1 MGACVRLE
9 LWGCR
14 RREVDR
20 LKKYIRSKMTRT
32 WTELHQRGRE
42 REREQLWSTQV
53 PGLQPQRIEGYGPVL

>member
-14 RREVDR
+14 WREVDR

-32 WTELHQRGRE
+32 
-42 REREQLWSTQV
+42 
-53 PGLQPQRIEGYGPVL
+53 